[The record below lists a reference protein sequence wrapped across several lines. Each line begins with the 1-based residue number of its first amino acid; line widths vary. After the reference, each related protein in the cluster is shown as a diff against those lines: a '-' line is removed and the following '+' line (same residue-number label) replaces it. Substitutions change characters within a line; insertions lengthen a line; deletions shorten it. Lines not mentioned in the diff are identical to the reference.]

1 MVAVTAVLF
10 AACSPSRRV
19 AEFSDYVPIQ
29 QASISTDVIY
39 PSVPAFENFLG
50 RGWEGSAEDESR
62 ANGRRIIDRWA
73 SFRFYVAVAGPITL
87 EIEGMAAPAAL
98 GREQTL
104 NVKIND
110 RLAGVAKLKPG
121 WSTSAVTLPADTVQ
135 IGWNRAELHAGR
147 VAKAEG
153 TESQHT
159 DRRSEAPRIRSLLL
173 RTRLDRPVWAARPEI
188 HLTEDSDAVR
198 IEMPTDSNL
207 DAYVEIGDNARLTGS
222 VDALGSQG
230 PLRPGTL
237 NAAIDLLDGQGTS
250 RTLIERTFAAPWWRW
265 GSERFAIRLD
275 EWKQSIVRFRFRSWG
290 KANGVI
296 RWRGVGIEAP
306 GPDANPN
313 ARLAGHLLAPPR
325 SGRLGHPHVIVV
337 LVDSG
342 RADAFDG
349 SRPDHPTPHIETL
362 DADATRFTD
371 AWSPSGWTGE
381 SIPGLATGW
390 YPEST
395 GTDDW
400 GSQIPSAVPTLAE
413 LLSKA
418 GYFTFLWSQHGIWE
432 GNASFRRGF
441 EKLGRARG
449 DRDLMPGAGDLFVAG
464 RPTFAFVHLL
474 PPHIPYTPPK
484 PFRGSLTAGY
494 EAIHLRG
501 PSKNIDPVQEISST
515 WQGRTPSPD
524 EIAYV
529 RARYDENARY
539 ADHLVGRLLDTIRS
553 AGQYDNTMF
562 VFLADHGEAFWEHG
576 RFLHSAHVYQENVHV
591 PFVVKWPARV
601 GNFARVVK
609 DPVSLID
616 LVPTLVDGLGV
627 ADSRAVFQGRTVLPL
642 VFDAVP
648 RADDLFVSRRPL
660 EKADEEVFALRSGR
674 YKVIYNER
682 RDTTELYDLA
692 TDRAER
698 VNLAAKEPFR
708 ARALLQKL
716 LLQRHRN
723 RVALGNAGGK
733 RQESIDGDTL
743 RALRA
748 LGYVQ

>member
-1 MVAVTAVLF
+1 M
-10 AACSPSRRV
+10 
-19 AEFSDYVPIQ
+19 AEFADYVPIQ
-29 QASISTDVIY
+29 QSSISTDVIY
-39 PSVPAFENFLG
+39 PSIPAFENFLG
-50 RGWEGSAEDESR
+50 RGWEPVPEEQSR
-62 ANGRRIIDRWA
+62 ANGRSIIDRWA
-73 SFRFYVAVAGPITL
+73 SFQFYVAVAGPITL
-87 EIEGMAAPAAL
+87 EIEGMAAPAAF

-104 NVKIND
+104 DLQIND
-110 RLAGVAKLKPG
+110 RRAGVVTLKPG
-121 WSTSAVTLPADTVQ
+121 WSTSAVTVPADALQ

-147 VAKAEG
+147 VAKIAG
-153 TESQHT
+153 TQSQPI
-159 DRRSEAPRIRSLLL
+159 DRRTHAPRIRSLLL

-188 HLTEDSDAVR
+188 HLTEDADSVR
-198 IEMPTDSNL
+198 IEMPTDSIL
-207 DAYVEIGDNARLTGS
+207 DAYVEVGDSARLTGS
-222 VDALGSQG
+222 LEAVGAQG

-237 NAAIDLLDGQGTS
+237 NAAIDLLDAQGNS
-250 RTLIERTFAAPWWRW
+250 RTLVERTFSAGWWRW
-265 GSERFAIRLD
+265 GSERFTIRLD
-275 EWKQSIVRFRFRSWG
+275 QWKQSIVRFRLRSWG
-290 KANGVI
+290 SANGVI
-296 RWRGVGIEAP
+296 RWHDVGVEAP
-306 GPDANPN
+306 GPGADPA
-313 ARLAGHLLAPPR
+313 ARLSGQFLAPPR
-325 SGRLGHPHVIVV
+325 SGRLGRPHVVIV

-349 SRPDHPTPHIETL
+349 SRPDHPTPHIESLT
-362 DADATRFTD
+362 ADATRFTQ

-400 GSQIPSAVPTLAE
+400 GSQIPPTVPTLAE
-413 LLSKA
+413 LLSNS
-418 GYFTFLWSQHGIWE
+418 GYFTFLWSQHGIWK
-432 GNASFRRGF
+432 GNESFRRGF
-441 EKLGRARG
+441 ERLGHARG
-449 DRDLMPGAGDLFVAG
+449 DRDLMPGAADLFVAG

-494 EAIHLRG
+494 EAIRAG
-501 PSKNIDPVQEISST
+501 DRAKTIDQVDEITST
-515 WQGRTPSPD
+515 WAGKTPGPD

-539 ADHLVGRLLDTIRS
+539 ADHLVGRLIDTIRS
-553 AGQYDNTMF
+553 AGQYDNTML

-576 RFLHSAHVYQENVHV
+576 RFLHSAHVYEENVHV

-601 GNFARVVK
+601 GDFARIVT

-616 LVPTLVDGLGV
+616 LVPTLVDGLGLP
-627 ADSRAVFQGRTVLPL
+627 ASRAVFQGRTVLPL

-660 EKADEEVFALRSGR
+660 ERAAEEVFALRSGR

-698 VNLAAKEPFR
+698 VNLAAKEPLR
-708 ARALLQKL
+708 TRGLLQKL

-723 RVALGNAGGK
+723 RVALGNVGGK